1 MDLTFGNGRWE
12 RRRRNAVDCRVY
24 FFRHDKYMCTSVQ
37 KSSEKKVFQL
47 KMDTM
52 TFQNGMKKKQSRSF
66 CFNSTFTLWYYI
78 RTRPIDARFHSSQNW
93 QVWSVVMRR
102 KPALARVLYYYIYY
116 SCGKCPG
123 YDIFRPLSWR
133 IQRSTFSCLAISFGG
148 CKVSTKI
155 TLGWPTQMRA
165 SSSKVL

>member
-24 FFRHDKYMCTSVQ
+24 FFWHDKYMCKSVQ

-52 TFQNGMKKKQSRSF
+52 TFQNGMKK
-66 CFNSTFTLWYYI
+66 NSLGHFASILLSLSGTTYV

-102 KPALARVLYYYIYY
+102 KPALARVLYYYIYVLLL
-116 SCGKCPG
+116 SPWSRAGTQRQKNSQILSQWEINVLIKC
-123 YDIFRPLSWR
+123 YQMSLILN
-133 IQRSTFSCLAISFGG
+133 FSGVG
-148 CKVSTKI
+148 
-155 TLGWPTQMRA
+155 PRR
-165 SSSKVL
+165 